1 MTTAIAVTDEMVE
14 AAKAA
19 YMKETGAEAYQLDGW
34 IEPALRAALS
44 AALTP
49 HGEEAAAT
57 PAPQHHLRGKRWR
70 VFEDTTPGYWGIE
83 LEDVGNDDDAVL
95 YPQKI
100 HRDTVARIV
109 EAHNAALDP
118 TDRDPEPG
126 EHQEVLDAISAHNS
140 GEDQ

>member
-57 PAPQHHLRGKRWR
+57 PAPQQHVRDDATITDFANRLFNLHGFMLCEEYRGK
-70 VFEDTTPGYWGIE
+70 P
-83 LEDVGNDDDAVL
+83 AVTITFPNL
-95 YPQKI
+95 K
-100 HRDTVARIV
+100 
-109 EAHNAALDP
+109 EAQQFHAALVDLSQHK
-118 TDRDPEPG
+118 DRAALASEGQDNG
-126 EHQEVLDAISAHNS
+126 
-140 GEDQ
+140 